1 MLEAVDNIEDIKSD
15 TEGMKLE
22 IENLKKDLQETKESN
37 TKLKGLMAEKEQA
50 FDEQEHYSRI
60 NNVRIFGVDDNK
72 RTETAEEATSLIC
85 SMFHEKLDLQIGDK
99 DICVAH
105 RIGRFSTDGNQAIIC
120 KFVRRST
127 KKMVIRARG
136 QLKGTPI
143 VIRED
148 LTVITCSTVIDK

>member
-60 NNVRIFGVDDNK
+60 NNGFLGLMTIKGLKPPRK
-72 RTETAEEATSLIC
+72 RHHLYVPCFMKS
-85 SMFHEKLDLQIGDK
+85 
-99 DICVAH
+99 
-105 RIGRFSTDGNQAIIC
+105 
-120 KFVRRST
+120 
-127 KKMVIRARG
+127 
-136 QLKGTPI
+136 
-143 VIRED
+143 
-148 LTVITCSTVIDK
+148 